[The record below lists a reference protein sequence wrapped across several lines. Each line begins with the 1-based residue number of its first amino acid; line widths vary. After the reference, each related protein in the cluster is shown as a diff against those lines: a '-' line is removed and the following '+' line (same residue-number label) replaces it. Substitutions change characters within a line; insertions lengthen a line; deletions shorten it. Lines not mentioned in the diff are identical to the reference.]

1 MDAIQVLTEPHRR
14 ELLRLVWDH
23 ERSAGELAGLF
34 DLTFGAVSQ
43 HLARLRD
50 AGFVSVRAEG
60 NHRFYSADQD
70 RLAPYA
76 PMLEAMWSTKLD
88 QLVADIETDNTE
100 TDNAADGDHQD
111 A

>member
-1 MDAIQVLTEPHRR
+1 MDPIQVLTEPHRR
-14 ELLRLVWDH
+14 ELLRLIWDD
-23 ERSAGELAGLF
+23 ERSAGELAGRF

-76 PMLEAMWSTKLD
+76 PMLQAMWSVKLD
-88 QLVADIETDNTE
+88 QLIADVESDVAANVEKKN
-100 TDNAADGDHQD
+100 G
-111 A
+111 

>member
-14 ELLRLVWDH
+14 ELLRLIWDD
-23 ERSAGELAGLF
+23 EQSAGELAGRF

-50 AGFVSVRAEG
+50 AGFVSVRAAG
-60 NHRFYSADQD
+60 NHRFYSADHD
-70 RLAPYA
+70 RLAPYT
-76 PMLEAMWSTKLD
+76 PMLQAMWSAKLD
-88 QLVADIETDNTE
+88 QLIADVETDT
-100 TDNAADGDHQD
+100 AAEVEKKD